1 MSDSP
6 LINPTLPRQHT
17 SAKRRSMTRV
27 SELIEVGADGE
38 PEWHSPVFWSGDG
51 QCGEGD
57 AFREVILQTQG

>member
-1 MSDSP
+1 
-6 LINPTLPRQHT
+6 
-17 SAKRRSMTRV
+17 MTRV